1 MELKRLG
8 ESMDTM
14 LEHLTCLHFVLPQG
28 YVENLKINCML
39 YIYIYIRYKVSAGT
53 EGLRLLWHC
62 FKRLS
67 PEPDFANPV
76 DLRILK

>member
-39 YIYIYIRYKVSAGT
+39 YIYISDIRCPPALKVSVYSGT
-53 EGLRLLWHC
+53 VSNGY
-62 FKRLS
+62 RLS
-67 PEPDFANPV
+67 P
-76 DLRILK
+76 ILQTQLTCGY